1 MVFAMLGTAMIPLKV
16 SKDFWILSVCLRNA
30 ASETTRAR
38 GAEGAAEAADGV
50 AGELII
56 KIWGLQNKYKRRV
69 SFMNQRMRRKIS
81 SDEMEIEAVPL
92 TAKNNTFAKIGK
104 METMWNR

>member
-38 GAEGAAEAADGV
+38 GAEGV

-56 KIWGLQNKYKRRV
+56 KIWGLQTHKYRRRV
-69 SFMNQRMRRKIS
+69 SFMNQTTRRKIS
-81 SDEMEIEAVPL
+81 SGEMEIEVVPL

-104 METMWNR
+104 RGTMLNR